1 MLSGEA
7 TQTNCIVFGLIRL
20 GLEPTIY
27 RSLGEHAS
35 HYTIDVKKE
44 NEDKIHN
51 FFIDFIGVGIVCF
64 NKRFDLLL
72 SKNKNL
78 ESEQFY
84 NAVNVIMDTSHN
96 EFKRIPLYL
105 LVETPSF
112 KKFVKAQNLIKE

>member
-1 MLSGEA
+1 M
-7 TQTNCIVFGLIRL
+7 
-20 GLEPTIY
+20 
-27 RSLGEHAS
+27 
-35 HYTIDVKKE
+35 KKE
-44 NEDKIHN
+44 NEDEIHN
-51 FFIDFIGVGIVCF
+51 FFIYFIGVGIVCF